1 MLKKVL
7 IVIVGLLLLLVLAA
21 LVGPRFVNWNGYKD
35 RVAAAVFQAT
45 GRALAIDGNITLALL
60 PSPTLSVE
68 GVRLANLPGGSSP
81 DMARLKSLDVE
92 VALIPLMS
100 GRIQVTHISLLEPVI
115 LLERL
120 PDGRANWQL
129 QPQPQAGA
137 ESTTGAV
144 PGGQSGA
151 PASAHAFDISVD
163 NLTIENG
170 TLVYRAGSTEQR
182 LESINATISARSIYG
197 PYAAQGQAMF
207 GNLPAD
213 FQLSTAVLETGTIPI
228 QLSLSLAGNAAVL
241 QFDGS
246 AEQAAG
252 SLQGRLSAKI
262 ADPILAAKAAGVTNL
277 PPALAQPFSISAA
290 VTGSGSEVDLS
301 DLTLSLGDTS
311 ASGKIAIKPGQPLSV
326 EAALTFGRVD
336 LDKLMPPP
344 APQAGAAPASGGGT
358 AALPAITG
366 FALPG
371 QVVASF
377 DLSAEAVAYRK
388 GVIDK
393 PHISGRLADGQLQIK
408 EAGAMLPGGSDVSLA
423 GSLAAKDG
431 QPFFT
436 GAIKASSDNLRDLM
450 AWLGVPPPPVAAGR
464 LASFKLASRVTASP
478 SQVELSDIDLKL
490 DASHVQGGVAVALP
504 VAGRT
509 KPGFGVGL
517 TVDQL
522 DLDAYMPPSKAAGAG
537 AATAA
542 VASAAPAKAASPLA
556 ALAGLD
562 ANFDL
567 RAGTILLNGQ
577 AMKGLHL
584 QGSLLDGKLTLADAS
599 AKDIGGGQGSVAG
612 SIVDLAGDPHY
623 DLKLAL
629 AAEDG
634 ARVFQLAGLGHPAP
648 GKYGALKLTGA
659 LKGGSD
665 DVSYDVAF
673 TVTGLGIDG
682 AAKGRAQNLKSGLP
696 RVDSTLNLS
705 AKNAGPLAELAGLP
719 ADAAS
724 KIGAFTLTGQ
734 AASGTD
740 SVDYDLTLA
749 LPDLDGK
756 GAFKGRLT
764 GLGGPPANAQVA
776 SDLMLAVTRPTPLL
790 MLAGVASQ
798 TAGKLGALGLSGRLD
813 GGLGQM
819 KLDLT
824 LALLNAKVSVT
835 GTIAAASRPI
845 AFDVALSVSAANSGA
860 LMTALGHGGNRQ
872 TGPLSLAAKLK
883 GDTTKFA
890 LRDFAFKSAGSDLEG
905 NANLDLTSGR
915 PLFAANFGSNTLDAA
930 AFGGAAGGGQGKAG
944 GQSANGGAANERWSR
959 KPLDL
964 SALDKADGTLEY
976 KALHLIAGSI
986 RIDDLSTRLSLASG
1000 ILGIERLEG
1009 KIYDGN
1015 FSVDGGRLV
1024 ARGLPNASGHLVAQN
1039 LEISEIAGTGTVK
1052 GPVSV
1057 TSDLAASGASEAE
1070 MISSLQGR
1078 GHLSGRIVILT
1089 KLEQAAG
1096 GALLGAL
1103 GSQLQAVNG
1112 VTSNVTGAVALFAG
1126 RQSDLT
1132 GDFVIDHGD
1141 VTTDNTTLSNPQG
1154 RAVSHGDVNLPLWKL
1169 AMQTDIYRQGQA
1181 GKLMTAS
1188 FIGPIDKPNIGVS
1201 GLSFKPTGGLQNL
1214 LPGLLPGVKLPQTQT
1229 PQSQAPAAPSASNPP
1244 PTTNKVDPFN
1254 SLLNNL
1260 LQGGGQ

>member
-1 MLKKVL
+1 MLKKALIGIVL
-7 IVIVGLLLLLVLAA
+7 VLMLLVLAA
-21 LVGPRFVNWNGYKD
+21 LIGPRFVNWNGYKD

-45 GRALAIDGNITLALL
+45 GRALAIDGNISLSLL

-100 GRIQVTHISLLEPVI
+100 GRIQVTRIDLLEPVI

-137 ESTTGAV
+137 EASAGAA
-144 PGGQSGA
+144 PGSSSGA
-151 PASAHAFDISVD
+151 PGGAQAFDISVD
-163 NLTIENG
+163 NFAIENG
-170 TLVYRAGSTEQR
+170 ILIYHAGNTEQR

-213 FQLSTAVLETGTIPI
+213 FQLSTAVLDTGTIPI

-252 SLQGRLSAKI
+252 TLQGRLQAKL
-262 ADPILAAKAAGVTNL
+262 ADPALAAKAAGVTNL

-290 VTGSGSEVDLS
+290 VSGSGSEVDLS
-301 DLTLSLGDTS
+301 DVTLSLGDTS
-311 ASGKIAIKPGQPLSV
+311 ASGKIAIKPGQPLAV
-326 EAALTFGRVD
+326 DAALTFGRVD
-336 LDKLMPPP
+336 LDKLMPT
-344 APQAGAAPASGGGT
+344 QAAAQGQAAPAAGNSGGG

-371 QVVASF
+371 QVVANF
-377 DLSAEAVAYRK
+377 DLSAEAIAYRK
-388 GVIDK
+388 GVIDR
-393 PHISGRLADGQLQIK
+393 PHIAGRLADGQLQIK
-408 EAGAMLPGGSDVSLA
+408 DAGALLPGGSEVSLA

-436 GAIKASSDNLRDLM
+436 GAVKASSDNLRDLM
-450 AWLGVPPPPVAAGR
+450 AWLGVPPPSVAPGR
-464 LASFKLASRVTASP
+464 LATFKFASRVSASP

-490 DASHVQGGVAVALP
+490 DAAHVQGGVTVALP
-504 VAGRT
+504 VGGRI

-522 DLDAYMPPSKAAGAG
+522 DLDAYMPPRKPAGSGAVTAG
-537 AATAA
+537 AAAA
-542 VASAAPAKAASPLA
+542 AAPGKAASPLA
-556 ALAGLD
+556 TLAGLD

-567 RAGTILLNGQ
+567 RAGSILLNGQ

-599 AKDIGGGQGSVAG
+599 AKDIGGGQGSIAG

-629 AAEDG
+629 AADDG

-648 GKYGALKLTGA
+648 GKYGALKFDGA
-659 LKGGSD
+659 VKGGSD

-673 TVTGLGIDG
+673 AVTGLGIDG
-682 AAKGRAQNLKSGLP
+682 AAKGRAQNLKGGLP
-696 RVDSTLNLS
+696 RIDSTLSLS

-724 KIGAFTLTGQ
+724 KIGAFTLAGQ

-749 LPDLDGK
+749 LPDLGGK
-756 GAFKGRLT
+756 GAFKGKLT
-764 GLGGPPANAQVA
+764 GLGGAPANAQVA
-776 SDLMLAVTRPTPLL
+776 SDLMLAVARPTPLL
-790 MLAGVASQ
+790 VLAGVAGP

-813 GGLGQM
+813 GGFANM

-824 LALLNAKVSVT
+824 LALLNAKVSLT

-845 AFDVALSVSAANSGA
+845 GFDVALSVKTANSAA
-860 LMTALGHGGNRQ
+860 LMAAVGQGGMRQ
-872 TGPLSLAAKLK
+872 AGPLSLDAKLK
-883 GDTTKFA
+883 GDTSKLA
-890 LRDFAFKSAGSDLEG
+890 LRDFAFKAAGNDLEG
-905 NANLDLTSGR
+905 NANLDLTGQR

-930 AFGGAAGGGQGKAG
+930 AFGAASGAAGSGRTGGQAATG
-944 GQSANGGAANERWSR
+944 GGANERWSH
-959 KPLDL
+959 KPIDL

-986 RIDDLSTRLSLASG
+986 RIDDLTTRVSLASG
-1000 ILGIERLEG
+1000 ILGIERFDG
-1009 KIYDGN
+1009 KIYGGS
-1015 FSVDGGRLV
+1015 FSLQDGRLV
-1024 ARGLPNASGHLVAQN
+1024 ARGLPSASGHLVAQN
-1039 LEISEIAGTGTVK
+1039 LEVSEIAGTGTVK
-1052 GPVSV
+1052 GPISA
-1057 TSDLAASGASEAE
+1057 TADLAASGASEAE

-1078 GHLSGRIVILT
+1078 GHLSGQIVILPR
-1089 KLEQAAG
+1089 LEQAAG
-1096 GALLGAL
+1096 VALLGAL
-1103 GSQLQAVNG
+1103 GSQLQALQG
-1112 VTSNVTGAVALFAG
+1112 ISSNVTSTVNLFAG
-1126 RQSDLT
+1126 KQSALS

-1141 VTTDNTTLSNPQG
+1141 LTTDNTTLTNSQAK
-1154 RAVSHGDVNLPLWKL
+1154 AVSHGDVNLPLWKL
-1169 AMQTDIYRQGQA
+1169 AMQTDIYRTGQS

-1201 GLSFKPTGGLQNL
+1201 GLSFKPTNGLQNL
-1214 LPGLLPGVKLPQTQT
+1214 LPGLLPGIKQPQTQ
-1229 PQSQAPAAPSASNPP
+1229 APSAGNPP

>member
-1 MLKKVL
+1 MLKKIL
-7 IVIVGLLLLLVLAA
+7 IGIVALLLLLVLAA
-21 LVGPRFVNWNGYKD
+21 LVGPRFVNWNSYKD

-45 GRALAIDGNITLALL
+45 GRALAIDGNISLALL

-81 DMARLKSLDVE
+81 DMARLKSLDVH

-100 GRIQVTHISLLEPVI
+100 GRIQVTRISLLEPVI

-120 PDGRANWQL
+120 ADGRANWQV
-129 QPQPQAGA
+129 QPQSQTGGQVPAPSGPAG
-137 ESTTGAV
+137 TTGGV
-144 PGGQSGA
+144 RTL
-151 PASAHAFDISVD
+151 DISVD
-163 NLTIENG
+163 NFSIENG
-170 TLVYRAGSTEQR
+170 ILIYRAGGTEQR

-241 QFDGS
+241 SFEGS

-252 SLQGRLSAKI
+252 TLQGRLQAKL
-262 ADPILAAKAAGVTNL
+262 ADPALAAKAAGVTNL
-277 PPALAQPFSISAA
+277 PPALAQPFRISAA
-290 VTGSGSEVDLS
+290 VTGSGTEVDLS
-301 DLTLSLGDTS
+301 DLSLSLGDTS

-326 EAALTFGRVD
+326 EAALTFGRLD

-344 APQAGAAPASGGGT
+344 AAQGAAPASAGGGGT
-358 AALPAITG
+358 SAMPAMAG

-371 QVVASF
+371 QVVANF
-377 DLSAEAVAYRK
+377 DLSAEAVAYHK
-388 GVIDK
+388 GVIDR

-408 EAGAMLPGGSDVSLA
+408 EMGALLPGGSDVSLA
-423 GSLAAKDG
+423 GTLAAKDA
-431 QPFFT
+431 QPYFT
-436 GAIKASSDNLRDLM
+436 GAVKASSDNLRDLM
-450 AWLGVPPPPVAAGR
+450 AWLGVSPPPVAPGR
-464 LASFKLASRVTASP
+464 LATLKFASRVAASP

-490 DASHVQGGVAVALP
+490 DAAHVQGGMAVALP
-504 VAGRT
+504 VGART
-509 KPGFGVGL
+509 KPGFGIGL

-522 DLDAYMPPSKAAGAG
+522 DLDAYMPPHKAGGVGAAAAAGA
-537 AATAA
+537 A
-542 VASAAPAKAASPLA
+542 AAPAKAASPLA

-567 RAGTILLNGQ
+567 RAGSLILNGQ

-599 AKDIGGGQGSVAG
+599 AKDIGGGQGSIAG
-612 SIVDLAGDPHY
+612 SVVGLAGDPQY
-623 DLKLAL
+623 DLKVAL
-629 AAEDG
+629 AAQDG

-648 GKYGALKLTGA
+648 GKYGALKLNGA

-673 TVTGLGIDG
+673 AVTGLGIDG
-682 AAKGRAQNLKSGLP
+682 AAKGRAQNLKGGLP

-719 ADAAS
+719 ADAAA
-724 KIGAFTLTGQ
+724 KIGAFTLAGK

-776 SDLMLAVTRPTPLL
+776 SDLMLAVARPTPLL
-790 MLAGVASQ
+790 ILAGITGQ

-813 GGLGQM
+813 GGLGKM
-819 KLDLT
+819 TLDLT
-824 LALLNAKVSVT
+824 LALLNAKVSLT

-845 AFDVALSVSAANSGA
+845 AFDVALSVSTANGAA
-860 LMTALGHGGNRQ
+860 LMTALGHGGARQ
-872 TGPLSLAAKLK
+872 AGPLSLGAKLK
-883 GDTTKFA
+883 GDTTKFT
-890 LRDFAFKSAGSDLEG
+890 LRDLAFKGAGSDLEG

-930 AFGGAAGGGQGKAG
+930 AFGGAAGGNGQGQAG
-944 GQSANGGAANERWSR
+944 GQGASGGTANERWSH

-986 RIDDLSTRLSLASG
+986 RIDDLATRVSLASG
-1000 ILGIERLEG
+1000 VLGIERLEG
-1009 KIYDGN
+1009 KIYGGG
-1015 FSVDGGRLV
+1015 FSLQNGKLV
-1024 ARGLPNASGHLVAQN
+1024 ARGLPSASGQLVAQN

-1052 GPVSV
+1052 GPISVS
-1057 TSDLAASGASEAE
+1057 SDLAASGASEAE
-1070 MISSLQGR
+1070 MVSTLQGR
-1078 GHLSGRIVILT
+1078 GHLSGRIVVLP

-1096 GALLGAL
+1096 VALLGAL
-1103 GSQLQAVNG
+1103 GSQLQALQG
-1112 VTSNVTGAVALFAG
+1112 ISSNVTSTLGLFAG
-1126 RQSDLT
+1126 KQSDLA
-1132 GDFVIDHGD
+1132 GDFVIDHGV
-1141 VTTDNTTLSNPQG
+1141 VTTDNTTLSNLQA
-1154 RAVSHGDVNLPLWKL
+1154 RAVSHGDVNLPPWKL
-1169 AMQTDIYRQGQA
+1169 AMQTDIYKAGQS

-1188 FIGPIDKPNIGVS
+1188 FIGPIDKPNVGVS
-1201 GLSFKPTGGLQNL
+1201 GLSFKPTNGLQNL
-1214 LPGLLPGVKLPQTQT
+1214 LPGLLPGAQQPQTQA
-1229 PQSQAPAAPSASNPP
+1229 PQNPAPAAPSASNPP